1 MPVIP
6 PAVAVAALLII
17 GSGVPIG
24 MMLVNRVLHPP
35 VAGNPAKR
43 LPYECGLPAMVGD
56 ASAPIGVRFYL
67 VAVAFLVL
75 DVEVA
80 LLYPWAAQAGTGT
93 WAGIGLLL
101 AVLTVLECGWLYLWR
116 RGALDVTRG

>member
-6 PAVAVAALLII
+6 PAVAVAALLIV
-17 GSGVPIG
+17 GAGVPIG

-35 VAGNPAKR
+35 VAGTAAKR

-56 ASAPIGVRFYL
+56 AAAPIGVRFYL

-93 WAGIGLLL
+93 WTGIGLLL

-116 RGALDVTRG
+116 RGALDLTRG